1 MVVVTNKATGSS
13 STVAGNNI
21 VLSSPSVVKLSLSPR
36 AIADYQ
42 KIGDD
47 LVIRLHNGERQS
59 ELFIFMLIIRMAM
72 IMI

>member
-1 MVVVTNKATGSS
+1 ME
-13 STVAGNNI
+13 
-21 VLSSPSVVKLSLSPR
+21 PR

-47 LVIRLHNGERQS
+47 LVIRLHNGETIR
-59 ELFIFMLIIRMAM
+59 IVHFMLIIRMAM

>member
-1 MVVVTNKATGSS
+1 MVIVTNKATGSS

-21 VLSSPSVVKLSLSPR
+21 ILSSPSVVKLSLSPAQLQITR
-36 AIADYQ
+36 RSAMISSFAFTMA
-42 KIGDD
+42 K
-47 LVIRLHNGERQS
+47 QS